1 MERYI
6 YKGIISTF
14 KNVGVA
20 LQNAKLCYGE
30 EEDQESWIIDNMRGD
45 WGDIF
50 PMVIITKETF
60 PLPVKLKLRW
70 ITLADMKCY
79 NLETVIDSA
88 RMEEMWMEQE
98 KKHPDQPFKYVVV
111 GIAPY
116 GEVAL
121 WLRSNINSVFFHR
134 FTADE
139 SEFDEWERPVYA
151 SMSGN
156 DEVMKSIFQKEQY
169 ESIMQQ
175 YNYRYVPLEEY
186 FDGKQWRLYAS
197 DDANYED
204 IDIECVEDKRVD
216 GTFDFTDSDSLMKYH
231 ITGMPKRIN
240 VRWSENNV
248 NYFAHF
254 WLSPHYVTW
263 FFESFHKLF
272 PDTPVDLLIRIDTR
286 ANRYEVAMTAK
297 DLMPRAFIGTQYIV
311 FKDFEEIARSEY
323 FDKEDG
329 EWRWE

>member
-1 MERYI
+1 MQAI
-6 YKGIISTF
+6 LS
-14 KNVGVA
+14 
-20 LQNAKLCYGE
+20 
-30 EEDQESWIIDNMRGD
+30 
-45 WGDIF
+45 
-50 PMVIITKETF
+50 
-60 PLPVKLKLRW
+60 
-70 ITLADMKCY
+70 
-79 NLETVIDSA
+79 
-88 RMEEMWMEQE
+88 
-98 KKHPDQPFKYVVV
+98 
-111 GIAPY
+111 
-116 GEVAL
+116 
-121 WLRSNINSVFFHR
+121 
-134 FTADE
+134 
-139 SEFDEWERPVYA
+139 
-151 SMSGN
+151 
-156 DEVMKSIFQKEQY
+156 KEQI
-169 ESIMQQ
+169 ESVMNQ

-231 ITGMPKRIN
+231 TTGMPKRIT

-254 WLSPHYVTW
+254 WLSTHYVTW

-272 PDTPVDLLIRIDTR
+272 PDTPVDLLIRLDTR
-286 ANRYEVAMTAK
+286 ANRYEVAMTAE

-329 EWRWE
+329 EWRWF